1 MDGDVKTWNY
11 CHISEKY
18 RYSVHRDSYIKDKL
32 NHKIPIVFNK
42 LKKWDWHLIMQ
53 ELDKF
58 DFKINVIPNG
68 LEKYISF
75 NINNRII
82 FTDSFQFVSSS
93 LDILIRNLGK
103 DDFEYS
109 SQQFFTEV
117 LDLVKQIGFY
127 LYEYLSS
134 FENFEK
140 ELSKRERFY
149 S

>member
-1 MDGDVKTWNY
+1 
-11 CHISEKY
+11 
-18 RYSVHRDSYIKDKL
+18 
-32 NHKIPIVFNK
+32 
-42 LKKWDWHLIMQ
+42 MQ

-140 ELSKRERFY
+140 ELSKKERFY